1 MLVTTDAS
9 LESFKNVL
17 PRILIGKR
25 TNPSLMVATIIQRM

>member
-1 MLVTTDAS
+1 MLVTTDAG

-25 TNPSLMVATIIQRM
+25 TNPSLMVTTLIQMM